1 MSKVVPRF
9 TMRNVSST
17 STFRGPKDMQL
28 ILNVPQ
34 DGTPM
39 FVTVI
44 VTQEDGKELLYTIPY
59 DSFVGLRDS
68 IELLETVACMKR
80 QEAESE

>member
-9 TMRNVSST
+9 SMRNVSST

-28 ILNVPQ
+28 ILNVPM
-34 DGTPM
+34 DKTPM

-44 VTQEDGKELLYTIPY
+44 ITQEDGNELLYTMPY
-59 DSFVGLRDS
+59 DSFINLRDS

>member
-1 MSKVVPRF
+1 MSKVVPRLS
-9 TMRNVSST
+9 MRNVSST

-28 ILNVPQ
+28 ILNVSM
-34 DGTPM
+34 DKTPM

-44 VTQEDGKELLYTIPY
+44 ITQEDGKELLYTMPY

-68 IELLETVACMKR
+68 IELLETIACMKR

>member
-1 MSKVVPRF
+1 MSKIVPRF
-9 TMRNVSST
+9 SMRNVSST

-28 ILNVPQ
+28 ILNVPM
-34 DGTPM
+34 DKTPM

-44 VTQEDGKELLYTIPY
+44 ITQEDGKELLYTMPY
-59 DSFVGLRDS
+59 DSFINLRDS